1 MTRPSDWS
9 ALDLPTD
16 PVPGDTTEI
25 RQSAANARSVERA
38 IDEQVGRLNRLK
50 DGHGWES
57 ESGTTF
63 RDSAGDLAGAIAKA
77 KGRYT
82 ELAAAL
88 DEWAAGLDGIQRQAD
103 AALLAAQDAQNAH
116 RAAANQTISAAAD
129 TPEHQDEVDA
139 QDRALDSA
147 QGDIDAA
154 KATIRRL
161 AGAFGEG
168 GEYGDLADRVA
179 NRIRQGADDGMKDGW
194 FDHVKQAIHN
204 AKGVLEVIKSVLNA
218 VALVIV
224 VAAVIVALA
233 IPGVNLIAFAVAGL
247 VVSSL
252 VFGITA
258 AQATAGDASA
268 SDVAWAAVG
277 VAASAVGLGAAKA
290 ASSALPALTRSTA
303 QSGARAAANSAR
315 ASGIAEGPVYSAKYA
330 EIQARAAEVSGKA
343 WVTIVDNSVTNGAI
357 APVLIRQ
364 LANGGPIAQQ
374 ALPKILVPA
383 VTASVLGAKGLWDGV
398 NDFAGDVHDLW
409 TGEYWKNATSV
420 QVGSL

>member
-1 MTRPSDWS
+1 MARPVDWS

-16 PVPGDTTEI
+16 PVPGDTAEI
-25 RQSAANARSVERA
+25 RQSATNARSVEQA
-38 IDEQVGRLNRLK
+38 IDEQVTRLQRLG

-57 ESGTTF
+57 ESGTKF
-63 RDSAGDLAGAIAKA
+63 RDSASDLAGAIAKA

-88 DEWAAGLDGIQRQAD
+88 DEWAAGLDGIQREAD
-103 AALLAAQDAQNAH
+103 AALLAAQDAQAAH
-116 RAAANQTISAAAD
+116 QAAASQTITAEVD
-129 TPEHQDEVDA
+129 TPEHQDQVDA
-139 QDRALDSA
+139 QDRAVESA

-161 AGAFGEG
+161 AGALGEG

-179 NRIRQGADDGMKDGW
+179 NRIRNGADDGMKDGW
-194 FDHVKQAIHN
+194 FDHVKQAIHD

-218 VALVIV
+218 VALVLV

-247 VVSSL
+247 IVSSL

-258 AQATAGDASA
+258 AQAAAGDATT
-268 SDVAWAAVG
+268 SDVIWAAVG
-277 VAASAVGLGAAKA
+277 VAASAVGLGAARA

-303 QSGARAAANSAR
+303 QSGARSAANTAR
-315 ASGIAEGPVYSAKYA
+315 AAGVAEGPVYSAKYA

-364 LANGGPIAQQ
+364 LANGGPVAQQ

>member
-1 MTRPSDWS
+1 MARPVDWS

-16 PVPGDTTEI
+16 PVPGDTAEI
-25 RQSAANARSVERA
+25 RQSATNARSVEQA
-38 IDEQVGRLNRLK
+38 IDEQVTRLQRLG

-57 ESGTTF
+57 ESGTKF
-63 RDSAGDLAGAIAKA
+63 RDSASDLAGAIAKA

-88 DEWAAGLDGIQRQAD
+88 DEWAAGLDGIQRDAD
-103 AALLAAQDAQNAH
+103 AALLAAQDAQAAH
-116 RAAANQTISAAAD
+116 QAAASQTITAEVD
-129 TPEHQDEVDA
+129 TPEHQDQVDA
-139 QDRALDSA
+139 QDRAVESA

-161 AGAFGEG
+161 AGALGEG

-179 NRIRQGADDGMKDGW
+179 NRIRNGADDGMKDGW
-194 FDHVKQAIHN
+194 FDHVKQAIHD

-218 VALVIV
+218 VALVLV

-247 VVSSL
+247 IVSSL

-258 AQATAGDASA
+258 AQAAAGDATT
-268 SDVAWAAVG
+268 SDVIWAAVG
-277 VAASAVGLGAAKA
+277 VAASAVGLGAARA

-303 QSGARAAANSAR
+303 QSGARSAANTAR
-315 ASGIAEGPVYSAKYA
+315 AAGVAEGPVYSAKYA

-364 LANGGPIAQQ
+364 LANGGPVAQQ